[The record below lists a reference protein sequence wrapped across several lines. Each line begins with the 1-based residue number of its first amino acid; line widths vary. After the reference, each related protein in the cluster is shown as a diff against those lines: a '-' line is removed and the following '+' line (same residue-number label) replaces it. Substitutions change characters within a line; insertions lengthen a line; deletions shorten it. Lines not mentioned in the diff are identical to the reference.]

1 MTRGAHFVRDQKG
14 SKLSARC
21 ADNKSDAFP
30 EKRRPGVA
38 KVRKMKSI
46 PDLVEDEKKGP
57 EQAMAALRK
66 HLKTGV
72 GTPYNDRSNFVADVL
87 ARCAA
92 NAKSI
97 AHARALQ
104 WRIACSAILLS
115 AAVAAAV
122 QLSRHLMDLL
132 AYRAALTGVAAVAIA
147 LVCWVAK
154 KLMDRTAGDLSY
166 YREQAKVNEEMMNV
180 TLGIGKLASAVV
192 AARRPDMED
201 RRPYGEE
208 EDIRSV
214 TGLLYALVVGAGVL
228 AAALSALLAWF
239 I

>member
-1 MTRGAHFVRDQKG
+1 
-14 SKLSARC
+14 
-21 ADNKSDAFP
+21 
-30 EKRRPGVA
+30 
-38 KVRKMKSI
+38 
-46 PDLVEDEKKGP
+46 
-57 EQAMAALRK
+57 
-66 HLKTGV
+66 
-72 GTPYNDRSNFVADVL
+72 
-87 ARCAA
+87 
-92 NAKSI
+92 
-97 AHARALQ
+97 
-104 WRIACSAILLS
+104 
-115 AAVAAAV
+115 
-122 QLSRHLMDLL
+122 MDLL

>member
-1 MTRGAHFVRDQKG
+1 
-14 SKLSARC
+14 
-21 ADNKSDAFP
+21 
-30 EKRRPGVA
+30 VA
-38 KVRKMKSI
+38 KVRKIKTI

-72 GTPYNDRSNFVADVL
+72 GAPYNDRGNFVADVL

-97 AHARALQ
+97 AQAKALQ
-104 WRIACSAILLS
+104 WRIACGAILLS

-122 QLSRHLMDLL
+122 QLSRHLMDML
-132 AYRAALTGVAAVAIA
+132 AYRTALTAVAVIA
-147 LVCWVAK
+147 IVLVCWAAK
-154 KLMDRTAGDLSY
+154 KMLDRTTGDLSY

-214 TGLLYALVVGAGVL
+214 TGLLYAMVVGAGVL
-228 AAALSALLAWF
+228 AAGLSALLAWLT
-239 I
+239 